1 MLLCL
6 PALSQAQVAKQVEV
20 SKDYKPTVSAAQ
32 KLSVIPDM
40 TDTVMMHPDI
50 DYSITPRSYETALM
64 TQNFKPATITYWDY
78 QRMRPL
84 YVHAAVGMPLQSDAD
99 VYLSKYNK
107 DKGYAM
113 VYANHW
119 GDYRSRYNVMGEKV
133 KKNTAEMSNSVGAR
147 AGLFVGKRML
157 EVDIDGDM
165 QMRHRYPLSGSAINF
180 GRVGGKLRFGDD
192 FTDLS
197 RWNFNVEVGGGMF
210 FNALGDD
217 DYNESNLSGKL
228 AIGKMLGRNVLRI
241 HAEYDGIFGAKSL
254 EQYKDHTIMAG
265 ARYGFSSERFDFLVG
280 ADYYYDAVSESTE
293 NPHHI
298 FPYLR
303 MTWKSAKEGFVPF
316 VEVDGGLKHNDYSS
330 LIYTNP
336 YYYVADLAALTQL
349 ANEAIYN
356 GRIGISGRLGR
367 GIFAYNLS
375 AELSLANDH
384 AYWYTYQQG
393 TDVDKYYFA
402 EAYQHSLRLDGGV
415 LLRPAGCFEAELKA
429 GVYVWENYGDYY
441 ANRPNLEASLGL
453 RYLHRKFMVGVTTE
467 YRGGIKWMTL
477 QPAESNGE
485 LYMAVAAPSESGE
498 SAVTKPKFG
507 YTKTDATFLLGVEA
521 EYRINDRWRVYAQG
535 RNLTGSRVY
544 EWLNYYR
551 DTAEGI
557 VGVKMSF

>member
-32 KLSVIPDM
+32 KLSIIPDM
-40 TDTVMMHPDI
+40 TDTVMMRPDI

-119 GDYRSRYNVMGEKV
+119 GDYRPRYNVMGEKV
-133 KKNTAEMSNSVGAR
+133 KKNTVEMSNSVGAR
-147 AGLFVGKRML
+147 AGLFVGKRVF

-210 FNALGDD
+210 MNPIGDD

-228 AIGKMLGRNVLRI
+228 AIGKMLGNHILRI

-254 EQYKDHTIMAG
+254 EQYKDHTLMAG
-265 ARYGFSSERFDFLVG
+265 ARYGFSTERFDFLVG
-280 ADYYYDAVSESTE
+280 ADYYYDAVSESTD

-316 VEVDGGLKHNDYSS
+316 VEVDGGLKHNDYAS
-330 LIYTNP
+330 LLYANP
-336 YYYVADLAALTQL
+336 YVLPNASLSQL
-349 ANEAIYN
+349 ANEALYN

-367 GIFAYNLS
+367 GVFAYNLS

-384 AYWYTYQQG
+384 VYWYTFQQG
-393 TDVDKYYFA
+393 NAVDCYHFT
-402 EAYQHSLRLDGGV
+402 EAYQHSLRLDGGIM
-415 LLRPAGCFEAELKA
+415 LRPAGWFETDLKA

-441 ANRPNLEASLGL
+441 ANRPNFDASLGL
-453 RYLHRKFMVGVTTE
+453 RYLHRKFTVGVTAE

-477 QPAESNGE
+477 QNATEGEE
-485 LYMAVAAPSESGE
+485 LYAIANPEE
-498 SAVTKPKFG
+498 LKPTFG
-507 YTKTDATFLLGVEA
+507 YTKTDATFLLGVKA
-521 EYRINDRWRVYAQG
+521 EYRINDRWSVYAEG
-535 RNLTGSRVY
+535 RNLTGSKVY

>member
-1 MLLCL
+1 MLLFV
-6 PALSQAQVAKQVEV
+6 PVLSQAQVSKQVEV

-32 KLSVIPDM
+32 KLSIIPDM
-40 TDTVMMHPDI
+40 TDTVTMRPDI

-84 YVHAAVGMPLQSDAD
+84 YVHAAVGVPLQSDAD

-113 VYANHW
+113 LYANHS
-119 GDYRSRYNVMGEKV
+119 GDYRPRYNVMGEKV
-133 KKNTAEMSNSVGAR
+133 KKNTIEMSNGVGAR
-147 AGLFVGKRML
+147 AGLFVGKRTFEL
-157 EVDIDGDM
+157 DIDGDM
-165 QMRHRYPLSGSAINF
+165 QMRHRYALSGEAINF

-210 FNALGDD
+210 MQPVGEERF
-217 DYNESNLSGKL
+217 NESKLSGRL
-228 AIGKMLGRNVLRI
+228 AVGKMLGNHVLRI

-254 EQYKDHTIMAG
+254 EQYKDHTLMAG
-265 ARYGFSSERFDFLVG
+265 ARYGLSSERFDFLVG
-280 ADYYYDAVSESTE
+280 ADYYYDLVAESTD

-298 FPYLR
+298 FPFMR
-303 MTWKSAKEGFVPF
+303 MTWRSAKEGFVPF
-316 VEVDGGLKHNDYSS
+316 VEVDGGLKHNDYAS
-330 LIYTNP
+330 LIYANP
-336 YYYVADLAALTQL
+336 YFVVSDLAALTQL
-349 ANEAIYN
+349 ANEAQYN
-356 GRIGISGRLGR
+356 GRIGFGGRLGK
-367 GIFAYNLS
+367 GVFSYNLS

-384 AYWYTYQQG
+384 VYWYTYNDG
-393 TDVDKYYFA
+393 VDVDKYYFTT
-402 EAYQHSLRLDGGV
+402 AYQHSLRLDGDIM
-415 LLRPAGCFEAELKA
+415 LRPAGWFEAELKA
-429 GVYVWENYGDYY
+429 GVYVWENYGNYY

-453 RYLHRKFMVGVTTE
+453 RYLHRKFTVGVTGE
-467 YRGGIKWMTL
+467 YRSAIKWMTL
-477 QPAESNGE
+477 QS
-485 LYMAVAAPSESGE
+485 VSSGDE
-498 SAVTKPKFG
+498 MYYAMTEPTEAKPTFG

-535 RNLTGSRVY
+535 RNLTGSKVY

-551 DTAEGI
+551 HSAEGI

>member
-32 KLSVIPDM
+32 KLSIIPDM
-40 TDTVMMHPDI
+40 TDTVMMRPDI

-99 VYLSKYNK
+99 LYLSKYNK

-119 GDYRSRYNVMGEKV
+119 GDYRPRYNVMGEKV
-133 KKNTAEMSNSVGAR
+133 KKNTVEMSNSVGAR
-147 AGLFVGKRML
+147 AGLFVGKRVF

-165 QMRHRYPLSGSAINF
+165 QMRHRYPLSGDAINF

-254 EQYKDHTIMAG
+254 EQYKNHTVMAG

-280 ADYYYDAVSESTE
+280 ADYYYDAVSESKD

-316 VEVDGGLKHNDYSS
+316 VEVDGGLKHNDYAS
-330 LIYTNP
+330 LLYANP
-336 YYYVADLAALTQL
+336 YVLPSASLSQL
-349 ANEAIYN
+349 ANEALYN

-367 GIFAYNLS
+367 GVFAYNLS

-384 AYWYTYQQG
+384 VYWYTFQQG
-393 TDVDKYYFA
+393 NAVDCYHFT
-402 EAYQHSLRLDGGV
+402 EAYQHSLRLDGGIM
-415 LLRPAGCFEAELKA
+415 LRPAGWFEAELKA

-441 ANRPNLEASLGL
+441 ANRPNLDASLGL
-453 RYLHRKFMVGVTTE
+453 RYLHRKFTVGVTAE

-477 QPAESNGE
+477 QNATEDEE
-485 LYMAVAAPSESGE
+485 LYAVANPEKL
-498 SAVTKPKFG
+498 KPAFG
-507 YTKTDATFLLGVEA
+507 YTKTDATFLLGVKA
-521 EYRINDRWRVYAQG
+521 EYRINDRWRVYAEG

>member
-6 PALSQAQVAKQVEV
+6 PAFTMAQVAKQVEV

-32 KLSVIPDM
+32 KLSIIPDM
-40 TDTVMMHPDI
+40 TDTVMMRPDI

-119 GDYRSRYNVMGEKV
+119 GDYRPRYNVMGEKV
-133 KKNTAEMSNSVGAR
+133 KKNTVEMSNSVGAR

-210 FNALGDD
+210 MNPIGDD

-228 AIGKMLGRNVLRI
+228 AIGKMLGSSVLRI

-254 EQYKDHTIMAG
+254 EQYKDHTLMAG

-280 ADYYYDAVSESTE
+280 ADYYYDAVSESTD

-316 VEVDGGLKHNDYSS
+316 VEVDGGLKHNDYAS
-330 LIYTNP
+330 LLYANP
-336 YYYVADLAALTQL
+336 YVLPNASLSQL
-349 ANEAIYN
+349 ANEALYN

-367 GIFAYNLS
+367 GVFAYNLS

-384 AYWYTYQQG
+384 VYWYTFQQG
-393 TDVDKYYFA
+393 NAVDCYHFT
-402 EAYQHSLRLDGGV
+402 EAYQHSLRLDGGIM
-415 LLRPAGCFEAELKA
+415 LRPAGWFEADLKA

-441 ANRPNLEASLGL
+441 ANRPNFDASLGL
-453 RYLHRKFMVGVTTE
+453 RYLHRKFTVGVTAE
-467 YRGGIKWMTL
+467 YRSAIKWMTL
-477 QPAESNGE
+477 QNATEGEE
-485 LYMAVAAPSESGE
+485 LYAIANPEE
-498 SAVTKPKFG
+498 LKPAFG
-507 YTKTDATFLLGVEA
+507 YTKTDATFLLGVKA
-521 EYRINDRWRVYAQG
+521 EYRINDRWSVYAEG
-535 RNLTGSRVY
+535 RNLTGSKVY

-557 VGVKMSF
+557 VGVKLSF

>member
-1 MLLCL
+1 
-6 PALSQAQVAKQVEV
+6 
-20 SKDYKPTVSAAQ
+20 
-32 KLSVIPDM
+32 
-40 TDTVMMHPDI
+40 
-50 DYSITPRSYETALM
+50 
-64 TQNFKPATITYWDY
+64 
-78 QRMRPL
+78 
-84 YVHAAVGMPLQSDAD
+84 
-99 VYLSKYNK
+99 
-107 DKGYAM
+107 M

-133 KKNTAEMSNSVGAR
+133 TKNTTEMSNSVGAR
-147 AGLFVGKRML
+147 AGLFVGKRVA

-210 FNALGDD
+210 FNELGNDN
-217 DYNESNLSGKL
+217 YNESNLSGKL
-228 AIGKMLGRNVLRI
+228 AIGKMLGNHILRI

-316 VEVDGGLKHNDYSS
+316 VEVDGGLKHNDYAS
-330 LIYTNP
+330 LLYANP
-336 YYYVADLAALTQL
+336 YVLPSASLSQL
-349 ANEAIYN
+349 ANEALYN

-367 GIFAYNLS
+367 GVFAYNLS

-384 AYWYTYQQG
+384 VYWYTFQQG
-393 TDVDKYYFA
+393 NAVDCYHFT
-402 EAYQHSLRLDGGV
+402 EAYQHSLRLDGGIM
-415 LLRPAGCFEAELKA
+415 LRPAGWFEAELKA

-441 ANRPNLEASLGL
+441 ANRPNLDALLGL
-453 RYLHRKFMVGVTTE
+453 RYLHRKFTVGVTAE

-477 QPAESNGE
+477 QNATEDEE
-485 LYMAVAAPSESGE
+485 LYAVANPEKL
-498 SAVTKPKFG
+498 KPAFG
-507 YTKTDATFLLGVEA
+507 YTKTDATFLLGVKA
-521 EYRINDRWRVYAQG
+521 EYRINDRWSVYAEG